1 MSFDMRSSV
10 YTGLMAYIQEGETF
24 LILEL
29 TNSSIHYIARSTQE
43 ADSTDLENDEIPTEY
58 HQQVIH
64 TLSILSELQE
74 ISFHTHSLLP
84 HSMHLSRISYL
95 EITRIGTEDTD
106 LSDCLIQLIHRNQH
120 TIRGLKLD
128 SFFII
133 F

>member
-1 MSFDMRSSV
+1 MLLKISV
-10 YTGLMAYIQEGETF
+10 
-24 LILEL
+24 
-29 TNSSIHYIARSTQE
+29 N
-43 ADSTDLENDEIPTEY
+43 TDLYLLECQKRTANSGCRNGVMESSLKNDEIPTEY

-84 HSMHLSRISYL
+84 HSMRLSRISYL

-133 F
+133 FQQFHFEYYKILNI